1 MRSLIISVFFFLF
14 LCFSCFGQRMVLGN
28 TTSQKSNKQYYP
40 LKLVQYDS
48 NVNAPFS
55 AHEMVQLKEVYGA
68 SLEKEILSRPNRV
81 LSMKNLLRNRIV
93 IENRP
98 DPKDQKKC
106 TLLSEVP
113 LFDAFVSTLQRD
125 FVFNPQEFNPLKYA
139 FSFYSRGEHMYRV
152 DGTDYFIFVKSQH
165 SKKVRR

>member
-81 LSMKNLLRNRIV
+81 LTMKNLLRNRIV
-93 IENRP
+93 IESTP
-98 DPKDQKKC
+98 DLKDQKKC

-125 FVFNPQEFNPLKYA
+125 FIFNPQEFNPLKYA

-152 DGTDYFIFVKSQH
+152 DGTDYFIFIKSQH
-165 SKKVRR
+165 SKKVNR